1 MVQDEKLSIMKMSLV
16 GPSYKSRSLP
26 FSCQRTIN
34 LYPEKAESAARDQY
48 MLIGT
53 PGISEEYDLGGN
65 IGCRGAVYMDGRIYA
80 VIGTALYSIIADGTA
95 TNIGTIGGSDRL
107 SMAINGTQV
116 CIVSTQGGSFIYSLG
131 GGLEQITSPNFT
143 PSDGVVFLNQY
154 FVHRRQSSQVFF
166 LSAVADGL
174 TYDALDFASAEA
186 NPDKL
191 VGHLAD
197 NGELWL
203 FGEISTE
210 VWSNTGASSF
220 PLQRI
225 NGAVLQKGL
234 HARDL
239 CARLANTV
247 FWVGN
252 DLAVYAAQGYAPQRI
267 STHAIE
273 TQLNQIDT
281 TGGYALAYSQE
292 GHYFLILTFPTAD
305 LTFVYDSA
313 EGEWHERS
321 SRIGTQDKYWRPAA
335 IVEAFGKLYVFDS
348 LSGKVGSIN
357 LDVYTEFGE
366 QIISSRISAV
376 MSANAKPVIMSKVQ
390 IIMETGVGL
399 SDGEDPIILMSY
411 SDDGG
416 RTFSNDRQASMGRI
430 GEYSTRVEW
439 TRLGRFY
446 QRVLRL
452 RISSPV
458 RRAIINAEAEV
469 EVLSA

>member
-1 MVQDEKLSIMKMSLV
+1 MKMSLV

-34 LYPEKAESAARDQY
+34 LYPEKAEAAARDQY

-53 PGISEEYDLGGN
+53 PGTVPAFDLGG
-65 IGCRGAVYMDGRIYA
+65 IYGCRGAIYMDGRIYA
-80 VIGTALYSIIADGTA
+80 VVGTTLFSIIQDGTA
-95 TNIGTIGGSDRL
+95 SNVGTIGGNDRL
-107 SMAINGTQV
+107 SMAVNGTQV
-116 CIVSTQGGSFIYSLG
+116 CIVSTQAGSFIYSLG
-131 GGLEQITSPNFT
+131 GGLQQITDPDFT

-166 LSAVADGL
+166 LSALANGL
-174 TYDALDFASAEA
+174 AYDALDFASAEA

-210 VWSNTGASSF
+210 VWTNTGASSF
-220 PLQRI
+220 PFQRI

-234 HARDL
+234 FARDL
-239 CARLANTV
+239 CTRLANTV
-247 FWVGN
+247 FWLGN
-252 DLAVYAAQGYAPQRI
+252 DLVVYAAQGYAPQRI

-273 TQLNQIDT
+273 TQLNEIDK

-292 GHYFLILTFPTAD
+292 GHYFLILTFPAAD
-305 LTFVYDSA
+305 ATFVYDSG

-321 SRIGTQDKYWRPAA
+321 SRIANQDRYWRPAA
-335 IVEAFGKLYVFDS
+335 IVEAFGQFYVFDS
-348 LSGKVGSIN
+348 LSGKVGTLS
-357 LDVYTEFGE
+357 LDTYTEFGE
-366 QIISSRISAV
+366 TIISERITAV
-376 MSANAKPVIMSKVQ
+376 MSADAKPVIMSTLQAIV
-390 IIMETGVGL
+390 ETGVGPE
-399 SDGEDPIILMSY
+399 DGDEPIMLMSY

-416 RTFSNDRQASMGRI
+416 RTFTNDREGSLGKI
-430 GEYSTRVEW
+430 GAYRTRVKW
-439 TRLGRFY
+439 NRLGRFY
-446 QRVLRL
+446 QRVVRL
-452 RISSPV
+452 RISAPV

-469 EVLSA
+469 EALSA